1 MQQSLQGCEVSSGS
15 GNQEGFLE
23 DKAFELLFEE
33 WEDTDYVD
41 MEVRS
46 RGESIPTESGEV
58 QPGLESSQCPVCLE
72 HWNMPLEV

>member
-1 MQQSLQGCEVSSGS
+1 MQQSLQGCEVSSRS

-23 DKAFELLFEE
+23 NKAFELLFGE

-41 MEVRS
+41 MGVRS

-58 QPGLESSQCPVCLE
+58 QPGLESSQWPVCLE
-72 HWNMPLEV
+72 HWKIPLEL